1 MADGAVPA
9 GPDLGEV
16 FRAAMA
22 RLPAGV
28 CVVAAAR
35 RRGTRATGRT
45 ARDRSAADQ
54 GAPAGST
61 PKDLVTDHAM
71 TATSV
76 TAVSLEPPMLLFCVH
91 GDARLR
97 EVLDDVETWA
107 VSVLDA
113 AAVPVAEW
121 LATPGRPTVDQLGRV
136 AHRRGSVSGAAL
148 LADAQAWLECRT
160 MWIRTAGDHDI
171 VVGEVLAAEVAR
183 GAHGALVHRL
193 GRLAVLAD

>member
-1 MADGAVPA
+1 MADEGFPA
-9 GPDLGEV
+9 ARELGDA

-28 CVVAAAR
+28 CVVSVARPRGALARGRAAP
-35 RRGTRATGRT
+35 
-45 ARDRSAADQ
+45 DRSAS
-54 GAPAGST
+54 AGRAGR
-61 PKDLVTDHAM
+61 DLVTDYAM

-113 AAVPVAEW
+113 AGGPVAEW
-121 LATPGRPTVDQLGRV
+121 LATPGRPTVDQLGTV
-136 AHRRGSVSGAAL
+136 AHRRGPASGAAL

-160 MWIRTAGDHDI
+160 TWIRTAGDHDV

-183 GAHGALVHRL
+183 GARGALLHRL
-193 GRLAVLAD
+193 GRLAELPD